1 MPLCPRHHDTA
12 CAARLALRASLCAPR
27 TGIKTLALAG
37 ALARSLS
44 LSLACLGGRLETL
57 GETLVTT
64 HLSLR
69 GGSLSRARA
78 LSFSLSDASF

>member
-1 MPLCPRHHDTA
+1 MSEGRVDENTGQGTGGGHV
-12 CAARLALRASLCAPR
+12 RGRGR
-27 TGIKTLALAG
+27 WTGIKTLALAR
-37 ALARSLS
+37 AARSRS